1 MNRSTADRAIVA
13 GASAVIVALTGAAFW
28 LSYAHLADIAMAH
41 GLSGERAWAW
51 PATLDLGVIAGELL
65 MLRAA
70 LQQRV
75 DWWAIGLMVSSAGG
89 SIVLNVAGVGDR
101 GEPLDYVVAGVPPT
115 AALVAFGVMM
125 RQIHRW
131 LAHPEPAPVPVAEP
145 APEPA
150 EPAAVP
156 AEPAIAAERAARER
170 DEAEHR
176 TRMPVFGQFEPLPEV
191 TGTSHDQQVFSD
203 QRQSG
208 PAPEPAD
215 SNPVPAVPPAGSG
228 GADLESEDI
237 AGSGFHAHV
246 TRAVALL
253 TADPEL
259 TGTEIGTALGASDSY
274 GRRVKRAALTRLHET
289 TTRTTEPAGVGA

>member
-1 MNRSTADRAIVA
+1 M
-13 GASAVIVALTGAAFW
+13 ALTGAAFW

-70 LQQRV
+70 LQRRV

-131 LAHPEPAPVPVAEP
+131 LATDQFSTVHPEEPGVHLDAPAISRVSNHTPGPADQSLVPVQVDTPGVQVDTPARESGATPASPVYTPHRDEPPDALGTGQETVVSPLVICGGHRVYTPDAPARPRLSTEEANAVIEQCWREGVSLRKAALKATRSRALVQQVYTRLDTERGPRPVP
-145 APEPA
+145 
-150 EPAAVP
+150 
-156 AEPAIAAERAARER
+156 
-170 DEAEHR
+170 
-176 TRMPVFGQFEPLPEV
+176 GQLAHV
-191 TGTSHDQQVFSD
+191 
-203 QRQSG
+203 SG
-208 PAPEPAD
+208 PGDRQEVSA
-215 SNPVPAVPPAGSG
+215 
-228 GADLESEDI
+228 
-237 AGSGFHAHV
+237 
-246 TRAVALL
+246 
-253 TADPEL
+253 
-259 TGTEIGTALGASDSY
+259 
-274 GRRVKRAALTRLHET
+274 
-289 TTRTTEPAGVGA
+289 